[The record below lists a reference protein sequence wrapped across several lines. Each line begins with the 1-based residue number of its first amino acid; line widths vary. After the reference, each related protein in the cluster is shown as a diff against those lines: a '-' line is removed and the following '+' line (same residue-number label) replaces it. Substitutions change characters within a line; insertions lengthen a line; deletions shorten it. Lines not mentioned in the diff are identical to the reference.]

1 MTNLVETIER
11 QVEQLPA
18 EQLRQFRSW
27 YERFDSQNWDD
38 QIESDI
44 RSGKLAGRAEAA
56 IVDHKA
62 GKSKAL

>member
-44 RSGKLAGRAEAA
+44 RSGKLDGLAEAA

>member
-18 EQLRQFRSW
+18 EQLKQFRSW
-27 YERFDSQNWDD
+27 YERFDSENWDN

-44 RSGKLAGRAEAA
+44 RSGKFDSLAKAA
-56 IVDHKA
+56 ISDYKA